1 MLAAR
6 TEPRVSVGA
15 EGIYL
20 NNKKFIDKKAELQFM
35 IFSVLLHN
43 FSDSVIECRVANY
56 VSNREINAHLRK
68 RGLFLND
75 HEAQIRK
82 AIYKI
87 RKSAKKQFDI
97 EIIEAE
103 SWKGYR
109 INPRIFM
116 GRNTKGNVFFGEG
129 TEFRRKF
136 MHTFHR
142 F

>member
-1 MLAAR
+1 MAAR
-6 TEPRVSVGA
+6 TEPRISVSA

-20 NNKKFIDKKAELQFM
+20 NNKKFIDKKAELQLV
-35 IFSVLLHN
+35 IFRVLLHN
-43 FSDSVIECRVANY
+43 FSDSVIECRAANY

-75 HEAQIRK
+75 HEAQLRK

-116 GRNTKGNVFFGEG
+116 GRNTKGNNFL
-129 TEFRRKF
+129 
-136 MHTFHR
+136 
-142 F
+142 